1 MCDPTHSLR
10 FAAHEHPAAM
20 YPGHVDA
27 PWSVQ
32 DFDMTAPPLLSP
44 LPPPP
49 LSPPLPTQ
57 QQQQQHHQQQQHQL
71 PVHAASSP
79 LLLLAPAGACPTW
92 RALPPARWD
101 RGHVFEWVAWHVE
114 GARADASRIPAE
126 ALDVDGPALLAM
138 SRRRME
144 EAAGSEQLG
153 ARMHAHL
160 AEMARAYACQED
172 RDPSER
178 HPATPPEAEPPGA
191 APAQAE
197 GVKAEA
203 ADVHCA
209 QRKHKHGGSRG
220 ALLWEFLRDLL
231 LGQAE
236 GGGGAGLLRW
246 EDRQA
251 GSFRFV
257 RAGDVARLWGERK
270 RNPGMTY
277 EKLSRAMRYYYK
289 RGILE
294 RVDGRR
300 LVYRFGSKSSGWR
313 PDS

>member
-1 MCDPTHSLR
+1 
-10 FAAHEHPAAM
+10 
-20 YPGHVDA
+20 
-27 PWSVQ
+27 
-32 DFDMTAPPLLSP
+32 MTAPPLLSP

-172 RDPSER
+172 RDPSGVCG
-178 HPATPPEAEPPGA
+178 HPLQPLQPLPTTTM
-191 APAQAE
+191 
-197 GVKAEA
+197 
-203 ADVHCA
+203 
-209 QRKHKHGGSRG
+209 RGSRG